1 MKSNLEEKWKRLT
14 NPKTC
19 EDYGLRIDLKEFSKE
34 CPEIF
39 NEEIAPFLPIE
50 TVSKLQEKI

>member
-1 MKSNLEEKWKRLT
+1 MLSIEEKWKRLT

-19 EDYGLRIDLKEFSKE
+19 EDYGLCIDIKEFYKE

-39 NEEIAPFLPIE
+39 NKEVAPFLPIE
-50 TVSKLQEKI
+50 LVSELQEKI